1 MRECYICG
9 GKGTAEGC
17 PDCGKK
23 FTDVT
28 KIFTTVA
35 TDKMIK
41 YADIP
46 KAYVNMSWSTQQ
58 LIDTHPGIIY
68 EDKFKR
74 YYTQLE
80 KILSIFAE
88 GKIPN
93 QSAIIIADRA
103 MGKRIFAYNCL
114 KLAAKHGYSICP
126 ILDNTEVKYI
136 SLKSASDPNSK
147 YLFNHISLERIIFS
161 DVLFLSVD
169 YDNYSSAL
177 RTIESIMDKR
187 ARFDKP
193 TFIISRYNLAN
204 LAYHDNNNGYISLF
218 EDSRK
223 INNLKFP
230 VIINGS
236 TIQ

>member
-1 MRECYICG
+1 MADCYVCG
-9 GKGTAEGC
+9 GKGTADGC

-28 KIFTTVA
+28 KIFSTIA

-46 KAYVNMSWSTQQ
+46 KAYVNMPWSTQQ
-58 LIDTHPGIIY
+58 LIDTHPNIIY

-93 QSAIIIADRA
+93 QSAIIIANRA

-114 KLAAKHGYSICP
+114 KLAAEHGFSICP

-136 SLKSASDPNSK
+136 SLKSATQPDSK
-147 YLFNHISLERIIFS
+147 YLFNHISLEKILFS

-193 TFIISRYNLAN
+193 TFIISRYNLSKLSYYDRN
-204 LAYHDNNNGYISLF
+204 DSYLTLF

-223 INNLKFP
+223 VNNLKFP
-230 VIINGS
+230 VIINGGS
-236 TIQ
+236 AQ